1 MITTCYLSHM
11 SKKILHVFCF
21 SDGIQDYP
29 MVTIPSED
37 IDVFQED
44 STTFTFTDW
53 PVCLSLIIM
62 PGKFT
67 FPFPN
72 GNNTKLLQR
81 VSQTIIM
88 NLTGMF
94 V

>member
-1 MITTCYLSHM
+1 M
-11 SKKILHVFCF
+11 SKKFLHVFCF

-53 PVCLSLIIM
+53 PVCLSLINM
-62 PGKFT
+62 PGKCT
-67 FPFPN
+67 FQFPN
-72 GNNTKLLQR
+72 GNKIKLLLR
-81 VSQTIIM
+81 VSQTKIM
-88 NLTGMF
+88 FLTGMF